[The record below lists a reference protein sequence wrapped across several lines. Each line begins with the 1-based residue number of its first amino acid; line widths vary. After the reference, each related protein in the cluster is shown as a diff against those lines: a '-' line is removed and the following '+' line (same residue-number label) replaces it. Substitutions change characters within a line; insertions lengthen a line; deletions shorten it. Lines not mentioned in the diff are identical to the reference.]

1 MHGELRVHQAGHEAL
16 SQATTARF
24 TDNRAMLTAVPLTY
38 FAQAAAAAFF
48 SGLLILMLRRPAER
62 WGLVDHP
69 GGRKRHA
76 APVPLTGGIAITAG
90 LILALAVSFSAFAQY
105 SAFFAGVLLLAL
117 VGLMDDLGEVSPGT
131 KLLLQVI
138 AALLMTSWGENF
150 LVNLGDLFG
159 TNPINTR
166 HWAIPLTVL
175 AALAVINAINMLDGL
190 DGLAGSLVLGI
201 LLVLT
206 GFAWQVGDVN
216 AAKILVVLAGALTGF
231 LYFNLPWPLR
241 GRHRTFMGDA
251 GSMVLGFAIAW
262 FAVSLTQRASSAVPP
277 PVMLWVLGIVLMD
290 VFTVTVRRLARRRS
304 PMAADRDHIHHMLLR
319 RGLGP
324 WQTLGVL
331 VGANLLLAGIG
342 TAMWRAGV
350 PDTWIFWSYLAVCA
364 VYFALFFMPFRLYRL
379 RARAAATQDYER
391 DG

>member
-1 MHGELRVHQAGHEAL
+1 MPTAL
-16 SQATTARF
+16 
-24 TDNRAMLTAVPLTY
+24 PLTY
-38 FAQAAAAAFF
+38 LAQAAAAAFLA
-48 SGLLILMLRRPAER
+48 GLLILILRRPAER

-76 APVPLTGGIAITAG
+76 APVPLTGGLAVTAG
-90 LILALAVSFSAFAQY
+90 MVLALIVSFSAFAQY

-131 KLLLQVI
+131 KLLLQVL

-166 HWAIPLTVL
+166 HWAIPLTVI
-175 AALAVINAINMLDGL
+175 AALAVVNAINMLDGL

-206 GFAWQVGDVN
+206 GFAWTIGDAN
-216 AAKILVVLAGALTGF
+216 AAKILIVLAGALSGF
-231 LYFNLPWPLR
+231 LFFNLPWARR

-251 GSMVLGFAIAW
+251 GSMVVGFAVAW
-262 FAVSLTQRASSAVPP
+262 FAVALTQRAGTAVPP

-319 RGLGP
+319 RGYGP
-324 WQTLGVL
+324 WQTLGLL
-331 VGANLLLAGIG
+331 VGANLVLAAIG
-342 TAMWRAGV
+342 TAMWKSGV
-350 PDTWIFWSYLAVCA
+350 ADRWIFWSYLIVCA
-364 VYFALFFMPFRLYRL
+364 IYFALFFMPFRLYRL
-379 RARAAATQDYER
+379 RARSSAAEDYER
-391 DG
+391 DA

>member
-1 MHGELRVHQAGHEAL
+1 MPTAL
-16 SQATTARF
+16 
-24 TDNRAMLTAVPLTY
+24 PLTY
-38 FAQAAAAAFF
+38 LAQAAAAAFLA
-48 SGLLILMLRRPAER
+48 GLLILMLRRPAER

-76 APVPLTGGIAITAG
+76 APVPLTGGLAITAG
-90 LILALAVSFSAFAQY
+90 MVLALVVSFSAFAQY

-166 HWAIPLTVL
+166 HWAIPLTVF
-175 AALAVINAINMLDGL
+175 AALAVVNAINMLDGL

-206 GFAWQVGDVN
+206 GFAWTIGDAN
-216 AAKILVVLAGALTGF
+216 AAKILIVLSGALTGF
-231 LYFNLPWPLR
+231 LFFNLPWPLR

-251 GSMVLGFAIAW
+251 GSMVVGFAVAW
-262 FAVSLTQRASSAVPP
+262 FAVALTQRPGIAVPP

-319 RGLGP
+319 RGYGP
-324 WQTLGVL
+324 WQTLGLL
-331 VGANLLLAGIG
+331 VGGNLVLAAVG
-342 TAMWRAGV
+342 TAMWKSGV
-350 PDTWIFWSYLAVCA
+350 ADRWIFWSYLIVCA
-364 VYFALFFMPFRLYRL
+364 IYFALFFMPFRLYRL
-379 RARAAATQDYER
+379 RARSSAAEDYER
-391 DG
+391 DS

>member
-1 MHGELRVHQAGHEAL
+1 MV
-16 SQATTARF
+16 
-24 TDNRAMLTAVPLTY
+24 
-38 FAQAAAAAFF
+38 
-48 SGLLILMLRRPAER
+48 
-62 WGLVDHP
+62 
-69 GGRKRHA
+69 
-76 APVPLTGGIAITAG
+76 
-90 LILALAVSFSAFAQY
+90 LALVVSFSAFAQY

-131 KLLLQVI
+131 KLLLQVV

-175 AALAVINAINMLDGL
+175 AALAVVNAINMLDGL

-206 GFAWQVGDVN
+206 GFAWTIGDAN
-216 AAKILVVLAGALTGF
+216 AAKILIVLAGALTGF
-231 LYFNLPWPLR
+231 LFFNLPWPLR

-251 GSMVLGFAIAW
+251 GSMVLGFAVAW
-262 FAVSLTQRASSAVPP
+262 FSVALTQRAGSAVPP

-319 RGLGP
+319 RGFGP
-324 WQTLGVL
+324 WQTLGLL
-331 VGANLLLAGIG
+331 VGANVVLALIG
-342 TAMWRAGV
+342 TAMWKTGV
-350 PDTWIFWSYLAVCA
+350 ADRWIFWSYLVVCA

-379 RARAAATQDYER
+379 RARAASAEDYER
-391 DG
+391 D

>member
-1 MHGELRVHQAGHEAL
+1 
-16 SQATTARF
+16 
-24 TDNRAMLTAVPLTY
+24 MLTAVPLTY
-38 FAQAAAAAFF
+38 LAQAAAAAFF
-48 SGLLILMLRRPAER
+48 AGLLILMLRRPAER

-90 LILALAVSFSAFAQY
+90 LIFALAVSFSAFAQY

-131 KLLLQVI
+131 KLLLQVV

-175 AALAVINAINMLDGL
+175 AALAVVNAINMLDGL

-206 GFAWQVGDVN
+206 AFAWSIGDPN
-216 AAKILVVLAGALTGF
+216 SAKILIVLAGALAGF
-231 LYFNLPWPLR
+231 LFFNLPWPLR

-251 GSMVLGFAIAW
+251 GSMVLGFAVAW
-262 FAVSLTQRASSAVPP
+262 FSVALTQRGAVTVPP

-319 RGLGP
+319 RGFGP
-324 WQTLGVL
+324 WQTLGLL
-331 VGANLLLAGIG
+331 VGANVVLALIG
-342 TAMWRAGV
+342 TAMWKTGV
-350 PDTWIFWSYLAVCA
+350 ADRWIFWSYLVVCA

-379 RARAAATQDYER
+379 RTRAASAEDYER
-391 DG
+391 D

>member
-1 MHGELRVHQAGHEAL
+1 MP
-16 SQATTARF
+16 
-24 TDNRAMLTAVPLTY
+24 AMPLTY
-38 FAQAAAAAFF
+38 LAQAAAAAFIA
-48 SGLLILMLRRPAER
+48 GLLILMLRRPAER

-76 APVPLTGGIAITAG
+76 APVPLTGGAAITAG
-90 LILALAVSFSAFAQY
+90 MILALAFSFSAFAQY
-105 SAFFAGVLLLAL
+105 SAFFAGVMLLAL

-131 KLLLQVI
+131 KLLLQVV

-150 LVNLGDLFG
+150 LINLGDLFG

-166 HWAIPLTVL
+166 HWAIPLTVF
-175 AALAVINAINMLDGL
+175 AALAVVNAINMLDGL

-206 GFAWQVGDVN
+206 AFAWSIGDPN
-216 AAKILVVLAGALTGF
+216 AAKILIVLAGALAGF
-231 LYFNLPWPLR
+231 LFFNLPWPLR

-251 GSMVLGFAIAW
+251 GSMVLGFAVAW
-262 FAVSLTQRASSAVPP
+262 FSVSLTQRGSVTVPP
-277 PVMLWVLGIVLMD
+277 PVMLWVLGLVLMD

-319 RGLGP
+319 RGYGP
-324 WQTLGVL
+324 WQTLGLL
-331 VGANLLLAGIG
+331 VGANLALAALG
-342 TAMWRAGV
+342 AWMWHAGV
-350 PDTWIFWSYLAVCA
+350 PDRWIFWSYLAVCA

-379 RARAAATQDYER
+379 RARAASVDDYER
-391 DG
+391 D

>member
-1 MHGELRVHQAGHEAL
+1 MPV
-16 SQATTARF
+16 
-24 TDNRAMLTAVPLTY
+24 MPLTY
-38 FAQAAAAAFF
+38 LAQAAAASFIA
-48 SGLLILMLRRPAER
+48 GLLILMLRRPAER

-76 APVPLTGGIAITAG
+76 APVPLTGGVAITAG
-90 LILALAVSFSAFAQY
+90 MVLALAFSFSAFAQY
-105 SAFFAGVLLLAL
+105 SAFFAGVMLLAL

-131 KLLLQVI
+131 KLLLQVV

-166 HWAIPLTVL
+166 HWAIPLTVF
-175 AALAVINAINMLDGL
+175 AALAVVNAINMLDGL

-206 GFAWQVGDVN
+206 AFAWSIGDPN
-216 AAKILVVLAGALTGF
+216 AAKILVVLAGALAGF
-231 LYFNLPWPLR
+231 LFFNLPWPLR

-251 GSMVLGFAIAW
+251 GSMVLGFAVAW
-262 FAVSLTQRASSAVPP
+262 FSVALTQRGAVTVPP

-319 RGLGP
+319 RGFGP
-324 WQTLGVL
+324 WQTLGLL
-331 VGANLLLAGIG
+331 VGANVVLALIG
-342 TAMWRAGV
+342 TAMWKTGV
-350 PDTWIFWSYLAVCA
+350 ADRWIFWSYLVVCA

-379 RARAAATQDYER
+379 RARAAAAEDYER
-391 DG
+391 D

>member
-1 MHGELRVHQAGHEAL
+1 
-16 SQATTARF
+16 
-24 TDNRAMLTAVPLTY
+24 MLTAVPLTY
-38 FAQAAAAAFF
+38 LAQAAAAAFF
-48 SGLLILMLRRPAER
+48 AGLLILMLRRPAER

-90 LILALAVSFSAFAQY
+90 MILALVVSFSAFAQY

-131 KLLLQVI
+131 KLLLQVV

-175 AALAVINAINMLDGL
+175 AALAVVNAINMLDGL

-206 GFAWQVGDVN
+206 GFAWTIGDAN
-216 AAKILVVLAGALTGF
+216 AAKILLVLTGALAGF
-231 LYFNLPWPLR
+231 LFFNLPWPLR
-241 GRHRTFMGDA
+241 GQHRTFMGDA
-251 GSMVLGFAIAW
+251 GSMVLGFAVAW
-262 FAVSLTQRASSAVPP
+262 FSVALTQRPGVTVPP

-319 RGLGP
+319 RGFGP
-324 WQTLGVL
+324 WQTLGL
-331 VGANLLLAGIG
+331 LISANLLMGIIG
-342 TAMWRAGV
+342 TAMWRAAV
-350 PDTWIFWSYLAVCA
+350 EDRWIFWSYLAVCG
-364 VYFALFFMPFRLYRL
+364 VYFLLFFMPFRLYRL
-379 RARAAATQDYER
+379 RARAAAAEDYES
-391 DG
+391 DP

>member
-1 MHGELRVHQAGHEAL
+1 
-16 SQATTARF
+16 
-24 TDNRAMLTAVPLTY
+24 MLTAVPLTY
-38 FAQAAAAAFF
+38 LAQAAAAAFF
-48 SGLLILMLRRPAER
+48 AGLLILMLRRPAER

-90 LILALAVSFSAFAQY
+90 MILALVVSFSAFAQY

-131 KLLLQVI
+131 KLLLQVV

-175 AALAVINAINMLDGL
+175 AALAVVNAINMLDGL

-206 GFAWQVGDVN
+206 GFAWTIGDAN
-216 AAKILVVLAGALTGF
+216 AAKILLVLAGALAGF
-231 LYFNLPWPLR
+231 LFFNLPWPLR

-251 GSMVLGFAIAW
+251 GSMVLGFAVAW
-262 FAVSLTQRASSAVPP
+262 FSVALTQRGAVTVPP

-319 RGLGP
+319 RGFGP
-324 WQTLGVL
+324 WQTLGLL
-331 VGANLLLAGIG
+331 VGANVVLALIG
-342 TAMWRAGV
+342 TALWKSGV
-350 PDTWIFWSYLAVCA
+350 ADRWIFWSYLAVCA

-379 RARAAATQDYER
+379 RARAASAEDYER
-391 DG
+391 D

>member
-1 MHGELRVHQAGHEAL
+1 MPY
-16 SQATTARF
+16 
-24 TDNRAMLTAVPLTY
+24 AMPLTY
-38 FAQAAAAAFF
+38 LAQSAAAAFIA
-48 SGLLILMLRRPAER
+48 GLLILMLRRPAER

-76 APVPLTGGIAITAG
+76 APVPLTGGIAITVG
-90 LILALAVSFSAFAQY
+90 MVLALAFSFSAFAQY

-131 KLLLQVI
+131 KLLLQVV

-166 HWAIPLTVL
+166 HWAIPLTVF

-206 GFAWQVGDVN
+206 AFAWSIGDPN
-216 AAKILVVLAGALTGF
+216 AAKILIVLAGALAGF
-231 LYFNLPWPLR
+231 LFFNLPWPLR
-241 GRHRTFMGDA
+241 GQHRTFMGDA
-251 GSMVLGFAIAW
+251 GSMVLGFSVAW
-262 FAVSLTQRASSAVPP
+262 FSVALTQRGAVTVPP
-277 PVMLWVLGIVLMD
+277 PVMLWVLGLVLMD

-319 RGLGP
+319 RGFGP
-324 WQTLGVL
+324 WQTLGLLVAANLVLAL
-331 VGANLLLAGIG
+331 VG
-342 TAMWRAGV
+342 TALWKAGV
-350 PDTWIFWSYLAVCA
+350 ADRWIFWSYLLVCA
-364 VYFALFFMPFRLYRL
+364 IYFALFFMPFRLYRL
-379 RARAAATQDYER
+379 RARTTMSQDFER
-391 DG
+391 GE

>member
-1 MHGELRVHQAGHEAL
+1 MP
-16 SQATTARF
+16 
-24 TDNRAMLTAVPLTY
+24 AMPLTY
-38 FAQAAAAAFF
+38 LAQAAAAAFIA
-48 SGLLILMLRRPAER
+48 GLLILMLRRPAER

-90 LILALAVSFSAFAQY
+90 MILALAFSFSAFAQY
-105 SAFFAGVLLLAL
+105 SAFFAGVMLLAL

-131 KLLLQVI
+131 KLLLQVV

-150 LVNLGDLFG
+150 LINLGDLFG

-166 HWAIPLTVL
+166 HWAIPLTVF
-175 AALAVINAINMLDGL
+175 AALAVVNAINMLDGL

-206 GFAWQVGDVN
+206 AFAWSIGDPN
-216 AAKILVVLAGALTGF
+216 AAKILIVLAGALAGF
-231 LYFNLPWPLR
+231 LFFNLPWPLR

-251 GSMVLGFAIAW
+251 GSMVLGFAVAW
-262 FAVSLTQRASSAVPP
+262 FSVSLTQRGSVTVPP
-277 PVMLWVLGIVLMD
+277 PVMLWVLGLVLMD

-319 RGLGP
+319 RGFGP
-324 WQTLGVL
+324 WQTLALL
-331 VGANLLLAGIG
+331 VGANLALAALG
-342 TAMWRAGV
+342 AWMWHAGV
-350 PDTWIFWSYLAVCA
+350 PDRWIFWSYLAVCA

-379 RARAAATQDYER
+379 RARAASVDDYER
-391 DG
+391 D

>member
-1 MHGELRVHQAGHEAL
+1 MANAL
-16 SQATTARF
+16 
-24 TDNRAMLTAVPLTY
+24 PLTY
-38 FAQAAAAAFF
+38 LAQAAAAAFIA
-48 SGLLILMLRRPAER
+48 GLLILMLRRPAER

-76 APVPLTGGIAITAG
+76 APVPLTGGIAITAA
-90 LILALAVSFSAFAQY
+90 LFLALAVSFSAFAQY
-105 SAFFAGVLLLAL
+105 SALFAGILLLAL
-117 VGLMDDLGEVSPGT
+117 VGLMDDLGEVSPGS
-131 KLLLQVI
+131 KMLLQVI

-166 HWAIPLTVL
+166 HWAIPLTVF
-175 AALAVINAINMLDGL
+175 AALAVVNAVNMLDGL

-201 LLVLT
+201 VGALAA
-206 GFAWQVGDVN
+206 FAWAVGDLN
-216 AAKILVVLAGALTGF
+216 AAKILVVLAGALAGF
-231 LYFNLPWPLR
+231 LFFNLPWPLR

-251 GSMVLGFAIAW
+251 GSMVVGFVVAW
-262 FAVSLTQRASSAVPP
+262 FSVSLTQRGGAAVPP

-319 RGLGP
+319 RGYGP
-324 WQTLGVL
+324 WQTLGLL
-331 VGANLLLAGIG
+331 VGANLGLAAIG
-342 TAMWRAGV
+342 AWMWHAGV
-350 PDTWIFWSYLAVCA
+350 PDRLIFWSYLAVCA

-379 RARAAATQDYER
+379 RARAASADDYER
-391 DG
+391 D

>member
-1 MHGELRVHQAGHEAL
+1 MF
-16 SQATTARF
+16 S
-24 TDNRAMLTAVPLTY
+24 AMPLTY
-38 FAQAAAAAFF
+38 LAQAAAAAFLA
-48 SGLLILMLRRPAER
+48 GLLVLMLRRPAER

-90 LILALAVSFSAFAQY
+90 LVLALAFSFSAFAQY

-131 KLLLQVI
+131 KLLLQVV

-166 HWAIPLTVL
+166 HWAIPLTVF

-206 GFAWQVGDVN
+206 AFAWTIGDPN
-216 AAKILVVLAGALTGF
+216 AAKILIVLAGALAGF
-231 LYFNLPWPLR
+231 LFFNLPWPLR
-241 GRHRTFMGDA
+241 GQHRTFMGDA
-251 GSMVLGFAIAW
+251 GSMVLGFSVAW
-262 FAVSLTQRASSAVPP
+262 FSVALTQRGAVTVPP
-277 PVMLWVLGIVLMD
+277 PVMLWVLGLVLMD

-319 RGLGP
+319 RGFGP
-324 WQTLGVL
+324 WQTLGLL
-331 VGANLLLAGIG
+331 VGANLVLALVG
-342 TAMWRAGV
+342 TILWKAGV
-350 PDTWIFWSYLAVCA
+350 ADRWIFWSYLLVCA

-379 RARAAATQDYER
+379 RARAAAADDFER
-391 DG
+391 D

>member
-1 MHGELRVHQAGHEAL
+1 MP
-16 SQATTARF
+16 
-24 TDNRAMLTAVPLTY
+24 AMPLTY
-38 FAQAAAAAFF
+38 LAQAAAAAFIA
-48 SGLLILMLRRPAER
+48 GLLILMLRRPAER

-76 APVPLTGGIAITAG
+76 APVPLTGGVAITAG
-90 LILALAVSFSAFAQY
+90 MILALAFSFSAFAQY
-105 SAFFAGVLLLAL
+105 SAFFAGVMLLAL

-131 KLLLQVI
+131 KLLLQVV

-150 LVNLGDLFG
+150 LINLGDLFG

-166 HWAIPLTVL
+166 HWAIPLTVF
-175 AALAVINAINMLDGL
+175 AALAVVNAINMLDGL

-206 GFAWQVGDVN
+206 AFAWSIGDPN
-216 AAKILVVLAGALTGF
+216 AAKILIVLAGALAGF
-231 LYFNLPWPLR
+231 LFFNLPWPLR

-251 GSMVLGFAIAW
+251 GSMVLGFAVAW
-262 FAVSLTQRASSAVPP
+262 FSVSLTQRGSVTVPP
-277 PVMLWVLGIVLMD
+277 PVMLWVLGLVLMD

-319 RGLGP
+319 RGYGP
-324 WQTLGVL
+324 WQTLGLL
-331 VGANLLLAGIG
+331 VGANLALAAIG
-342 TAMWRAGV
+342 AWMWHAGV
-350 PDTWIFWSYLAVCA
+350 PDRWIFWSYLAVCA

-379 RARAAATQDYER
+379 RARAASVDDYER
-391 DG
+391 D

>member
-1 MHGELRVHQAGHEAL
+1 MF
-16 SQATTARF
+16 S
-24 TDNRAMLTAVPLTY
+24 AMPLTY
-38 FAQAAAAAFF
+38 LAQAAAAAFF
-48 SGLLILMLRRPAER
+48 AGLLILMLRRPAER

-90 LILALAVSFSAFAQY
+90 LVLALAFSFSAFAQY

-131 KLLLQVI
+131 KLLLQVV

-166 HWAIPLTVL
+166 HWAIPLTVF

-206 GFAWQVGDVN
+206 AFAWTTGDPN
-216 AAKILVVLAGALTGF
+216 AAKILIVLAGALAGF
-231 LYFNLPWPLR
+231 LFFNLPWPLR
-241 GRHRTFMGDA
+241 GQHRTFMGDA
-251 GSMVLGFAIAW
+251 GSMVLGFAVAW
-262 FAVSLTQRASSAVPP
+262 FSVSLTQRGAVTVPP
-277 PVMLWVLGIVLMD
+277 PVMLWVLGLVLMD

-319 RGLGP
+319 RGFGP
-324 WQTLGVL
+324 WQTLGLL
-331 VGANLLLAGIG
+331 VGANLVLALVG
-342 TAMWRAGV
+342 TILWKAGV
-350 PDTWIFWSYLAVCA
+350 ADRWIFWSYLLVCA

-379 RARAAATQDYER
+379 RARAAAADDFER
-391 DG
+391 D

>member
-1 MHGELRVHQAGHEAL
+1 MP
-16 SQATTARF
+16 
-24 TDNRAMLTAVPLTY
+24 AMPLTY
-38 FAQAAAAAFF
+38 LAQAAAAAFIA
-48 SGLLILMLRRPAER
+48 GLLILMLRRPAER

-90 LILALAVSFSAFAQY
+90 MILALAFSFSAFAQY
-105 SAFFAGVLLLAL
+105 SAFFAGVMLLAL

-131 KLLLQVI
+131 KLLLQVV

-150 LVNLGDLFG
+150 LINLGDLFG

-166 HWAIPLTVL
+166 HWAIPLTVF
-175 AALAVINAINMLDGL
+175 AALAVVNAINMLDGL

-206 GFAWQVGDVN
+206 AFAWSIGDPN
-216 AAKILVVLAGALTGF
+216 AAKILIVLAGALAGF
-231 LYFNLPWPLR
+231 LFFNLPWPLR

-251 GSMVLGFAIAW
+251 GSMVLGFAVAW
-262 FAVSLTQRASSAVPP
+262 FSVSLTQRGSVTVPP
-277 PVMLWVLGIVLMD
+277 PVMLWVLGLVLMD

-319 RGLGP
+319 RGYGP
-324 WQTLGVL
+324 WQTLGLL
-331 VGANLLLAGIG
+331 VGANLALAALG
-342 TAMWRAGV
+342 AWMWHAGV
-350 PDTWIFWSYLAVCA
+350 PDRWIFWSYLAVCA

-379 RARAAATQDYER
+379 RARAASVDDYER
-391 DG
+391 D